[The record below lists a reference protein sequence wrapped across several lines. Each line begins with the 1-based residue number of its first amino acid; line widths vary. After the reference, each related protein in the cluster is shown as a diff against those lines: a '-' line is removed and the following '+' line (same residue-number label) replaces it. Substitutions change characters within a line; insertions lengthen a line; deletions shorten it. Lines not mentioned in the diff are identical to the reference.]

1 MALALHSRLC
11 AEREGKSEMRPRR
24 RLLGS
29 GALALALSASVPF
42 LPNMALAQ
50 PRQVLL
56 DGAESAAMHNAAYD
70 RGLAESYTSP
80 ETIGEMLQCSALW
93 QRWSGIL
100 GSSQDSAFVS
110 NLREDLSA
118 ARAEIRHR
126 YWQRQ
131 ARRDM
136 REESDLS
143 YFDKMHARAESWAD
157 SQAAGYATGADSE
170 ISSMMGWLATC

>member
-1 MALALHSRLC
+1 MLRAVAALVRY
-11 AEREGKSEMRPRR
+11 P
-24 RLLGS
+24 
-29 GALALALSASVPF
+29 
-42 LPNMALAQ
+42 
-50 PRQVLL
+50 
-56 DGAESAAMHNAAYD
+56 
-70 RGLAESYTSP
+70 
-80 ETIGEMLQCSALW
+80 
-93 QRWSGIL
+93 
-100 GSSQDSAFVS
+100 GSSQDSAFVA
-110 NLREDLSA
+110 NLRGELSA

-170 ISSMMGWLATC
+170 IISMMGWLATC